1 MFEFLIQ
8 NKLLVMIGLSQFGLV
23 LMVFMIINLS
33 QRKLGKSNMS
43 NPNLNL
49 NTNPT
54 SSAAIAA
61 SRLNNVIKTIDQ
73 PTDQLEI
80 DSSSISNLQELNP
93 AIPAI
98 PLDLPE
104 LVTDMQNQTGD
115 RPDANPESDMYK
127 VAISPDLFTELLEIS
142 NNPAETVDEA
152 IRWWLRRRTLNALET
167 SIDRD
172 RRDRLSSRS
181 YSSKRSQQELWND

>member
-1 MFEFLIQ
+1 MFELLIQ

-23 LMVFMIINLS
+23 LMMFIIINLS
-33 QRKLGKSNMS
+33 QRWLGKSSMS
-43 NPNLNL
+43 NNSLNPNPK
-49 NTNPT
+49 PT
-54 SSAAIAA
+54 PSAAIAT
-61 SRLNNVIKTIDQ
+61 SRLNAILKPRNN
-73 PTDQLEI
+73 LEG
-80 DSSSISNLQELNP
+80 DASSIRNIHELNTS
-93 AIPAI
+93 ISI
-98 PLDLPE
+98 DLPE
-104 LVTDMQNQTGD
+104 LITDMQNETGD

-167 SIDRD
+167 SIDR
-172 RRDRLSSRS
+172 RDRLSSRS

>member
-1 MFEFLIQ
+1 MFELLIQ

-23 LMVFMIINLS
+23 LMMFIIINLS
-33 QRKLGKSNMS
+33 QRRLGKSSMS
-43 NPNLNL
+43 NNSLNP

-54 SSAAIAA
+54 SSAAIAT
-61 SRLNNVIKTIDQ
+61 SRLNAILKPINN
-73 PTDQLEI
+73 LEG
-80 DSSSISNLQELNP
+80 DASSIRNIHDLN
-93 AIPAI
+93 ISI
-98 PLDLPE
+98 DLPE
-104 LVTDMQNQTGD
+104 LITDMQNETGD

-167 SIDRD
+167 SIDR
-172 RRDRLSSRS
+172 RDRLSSRS

>member
-1 MFEFLIQ
+1 
-8 NKLLVMIGLSQFGLV
+8 
-23 LMVFMIINLS
+23 MVFMIINLS

-181 YSSKRSQQELWND
+181 YSSKRSQQDLWND